1 MSKYRINFVET
12 NLYLGEGG
20 CMVDINK
27 SLEFS
32 SVKKAENYLQT
43 IELQLATEIT
53 PILETRRE
61 KVENWWS
68 SLSESQQLDLV
79 ESKNKRITNLLFT
92 DLDDFYKQRFAKSE
106 E

>member
-12 NLYLGEGG
+12 NLYLGKDC
-20 CMVDINK
+20 CMVDVNNA
-27 SLEFS
+27 LEFS
-32 SVKKAENYLQT
+32 SEKKAADYLQK
-43 IELQLATEIT
+43 IELHLATEVV

-61 KVENWWS
+61 KVEGWWD
-68 SLSESQQLDLV
+68 SLSETQQLDFS
-79 ESKNKRITNLLFT
+79 ESKNKKPTNLLFT